1 MAFEVLDEHEQGEV
15 VRKWLRANAM
25 SIAVGI
31 SIGLLMIFGWQQWKA
46 RELRAQGEA
55 AMQYQ
60 AYKDAIEASRDE
72 DATAIAAALRKD
84 HAKSA
89 YAVFSALRNA
99 EKAATSN
106 DLATAATELTW
117 ARDAASDKALKALV
131 TLRLARVTLAQGDAD
146 AAIGLLDAVP
156 KDNYVASA
164 SELRGDAL
172 VKLGRFD
179 EARSAYQA
187 AADKLE
193 AMSPAHEM
201 LQMKLADLP
210 AAAEKQN
217 S

>member
-31 SIGLLMIFGWQQWKA
+31 AIGLLLIFGWQQWKA

-60 AYKDAIEASRDE
+60 AYKDAIDAGRDE

-99 EKAATSN
+99 EKAATRN
-106 DLATAATELTW
+106 DLAFAATELAW
-117 ARDAASDKALKALV
+117 ARDAASDTSLKALV
-131 TLRLARVTLAQGDAD
+131 TLRLARVTLAQGDAN

-156 KDNYVASA
+156 KDRYAASA

-179 EARSAYQA
+179 DARSAYQA

-193 AMSPAHEM
+193 AMSPGHEM